1 MHLIF
6 WLSAL
11 ATVVSSLAA
20 PGIAPLA
27 KRDGEKTYIVPA
39 RTLNVKHRYSTIN
52 AAAIDMYPEEAS
64 LVEKCSGFGNLLVR
78 IRRIRIARR
87 ALESTPRA
95 LLSVIVDAPECS
107 PTIASLGALRDFRD
121 PVESSQITPS
131 PVHERRDP
139 APNQDGDTCPGP
151 VYDENGGSGVTIYG
165 IDTGIKVDHA
175 CFGGRAKWGKSF
187 VLLEPMEDLHGHG
200 THTAGTAVGLYYG
213 VAQKAHIVAVKV
225 IGATGIGN
233 NSDVIAGV
241 DYACTEYKNGGYKPS
256 IVTMS
261 LGGPPSEMLDEVIK
275 KCAQMGI
282 QFTVAAGNDN
292 ADASN
297 YSPAR
302 VPIANTVGAIDYS
315 CKKASFSNFGPT
327 VDIHSFGV
335 NVESA
340 WIGLTNNDTKTISGT
355 SMATPHVAGIL
366 AVAIARHGNMDPADL
381 TAVMKAN
388 AYKGATGFP
397 STPRR
402 ISPGCGKSI
411 YQRHWHSTTRF

>member
-11 ATVVSSLAA
+11 ATVVPSLAA

-27 KRDGEKTYIVPA
+27 KRDGEKTYIVKISDRVTQDAFISKLQSGLP

-64 LVEKCSGFGNLLVR
+64 LVESMQDVEGLEPDHTVSLLV
-78 IRRIRIARR
+78 
-87 ALESTPRA
+87 
-95 LLSVIVDAPECS
+95 D
-107 PTIASLGALRDFRD
+107 
-121 PVESSQITPS
+121 S

-139 APNQDGDTCPGP
+139 APNQDGGTCPGP

-275 KCAQMGI
+275 KCAHMGI

-302 VPIANTVGAIDYS
+302 IPIANTVGAIDYS

-381 TAVMKAN
+381 TAAMKAN

-397 STPRR
+397 SN
-402 ISPGCGKSI
+402 
-411 YQRHWHSTTRF
+411 TTTDIARLW